1 MRNVVILL
9 LSLGLVGAYTNAIPK
24 QTDSNNKTLHS
35 DSETKHNEETEKT
48 LNNVSEQKGVDTDS
62 IVDKEL
68 FGDDKVSEV
77 SIAIEENFDDEVDDS
92 VNKKFFG
99 PSKMYD
105 TDFAYSVPENDDFL
119 RSNVPASYRDEMM
132 RMAASFA
139 PVPLFKRHR
148 QKARRRF
155 SSPRHFIRNPY
166 RRFYFYP
173 YHTYYYP
180 RPIFY

>member
-1 MRNVVILL
+1 MRNLVILL
-9 LSLGLVGAYTNAIPK
+9 LSLGLVGAYANAIPK
-24 QTDSNNKTLHS
+24 QTDSNNKTSHS

-48 LNNVSEQKGVDTDS
+48 LNNVSEQKGVDADS

-68 FGDDKVSEV
+68 FDDDKVSEV
-77 SIAIEENFDDEVDDS
+77 SIAIEENSEDLADNPVS
-92 VNKKFFG
+92 TKFFG
-99 PSKMYD
+99 PSKIYN
-105 TDFAYSVPENDDFL
+105 TDFAYSVPEKDDFF

-132 RMAASFA
+132 AMAASFA

-155 SSPRHFIRNPY
+155 STPRHFIRNPY